1 MSGDR
6 SRPPARHSA
15 HSWPWKQ
22 PGDVRRIAV
31 VRPGQLGDLLLAIPG
46 LRALREGFP
55 NAEIDLI
62 AQPWAADFARR
73 FPCIDRVLVL
83 QDAPPETPSPCGR
96 RNATAHYDLAL
107 QIQGD
112 DPSAAR
118 LALALG
124 SRATVGFCRDERIG
138 SAFHLLL
145 PMLRDEPEVFR
156 VMRLVRALGVPAVG
170 TRLEFPLLPEDE
182 EALGAVPGL
191 RPLLE
196 RRPLIAIHPGARA
209 PARRWPVQRFAEL
222 AHLLHRRR
230 GATLLLV
237 GSAAE
242 EPLAQDAKQRSG
254 VPAFDLA
261 GRLSLGGLAALL
273 RRVDLFLGNDSGPA
287 QLAAA
292 VASRSLR
299 VFGPANRH
307 RWAPLD
313 RANHR
318 IVFQEVGCSPCDHW
332 DCPTDHRC
340 LQRVSVGQVL
350 REAELLLRQATA
362 SPSSRPSAASQG
374 RQRSWPRRRPA
385 PPWRRPIVGS
395 SDPILSSQEDIEPCP
410 HRQHQ
415 E

>member
-1 MSGDR
+1 MSER
-6 SRPPARHSA
+6 PLSPPARNGADPS
-15 HSWPWKQ
+15 PWER

-46 LRALREGFP
+46 LRALRKGFP

-62 AQPWAADFARR
+62 AQPWAVDFARR
-73 FPCIDRVLVL
+73 FPYVDRVLLL
-83 QDAPPETPSPCGR
+83 QDAPLETSSPRGGGR
-96 RNATAHYDLAL
+96 ATARYDLAL
-107 QIQGD
+107 QLQGD

-124 SRATVGFCRDERIG
+124 SRATVGFCRDERAG
-138 SAFHLLL
+138 SAFHILL

-156 VMRLVRALGVPAVG
+156 VLRLVEALGVPAAG

-182 EALGAVPGL
+182 VEVNAVPGL
-191 RPLLE
+191 HALLE

-222 AHLLHRRR
+222 AGLLHRRQN
-230 GATLLLV
+230 AALLLV
-237 GSAAE
+237 GGAAE
-242 EPLAQDAKQRSG
+242 EFLAQEVRQRSG
-254 VPAFDLA
+254 APALDLA
-261 GRLSLGGLAALL
+261 GKLSLGGLAALL
-273 RRVDLFLGNDSGPA
+273 RRVDLFVGNDSGPA

-299 VFGPANRH
+299 IFGPANRH

-318 IVFQEVGCSPCDHW
+318 IVFQEVECSPCDHW

-340 LQRVSVGQVL
+340 LRRVSVGQVL
-350 REAELLLRQATA
+350 GEAELLL
-362 SPSSRPSAASQG
+362 
-374 RQRSWPRRRPA
+374 
-385 PPWRRPIVGS
+385 
-395 SDPILSSQEDIEPCP
+395 L
-410 HRQHQ
+410 
-415 E
+415 